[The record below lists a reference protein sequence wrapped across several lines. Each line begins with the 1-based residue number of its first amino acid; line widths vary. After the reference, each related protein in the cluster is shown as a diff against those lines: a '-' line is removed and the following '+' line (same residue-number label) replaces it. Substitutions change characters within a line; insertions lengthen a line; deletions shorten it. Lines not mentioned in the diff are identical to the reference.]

1 MKAQQVIQVKSR
13 EEIRDDIQFAALD
26 TVVSLNSL
34 YAVSSFLGFS
44 LTTIGLH
51 SIDGRL
57 GCDANISTI
66 RTLMFFEVISFAFF
80 LTSSLV
86 AHGLK
91 IMIKLVNAAESNKE
105 FRSHFN
111 RKSIRKVMLCAIF
124 SSILGCIFLILSI
137 VNILQIRLGILS
149 CRSPSTVQGAV
160 ALVVIVSC
168 GVVFHV
174 GITVLAF
181 LYV

>member
-13 EEIRDDIQFAALD
+13 EEIRDDVQFAALD

-34 YAVSSFLGFS
+34 YVVSSFLGFS

-111 RKSIRKVMLCAIF
+111 RKSIRK
-124 SSILGCIFLILSI
+124 
-137 VNILQIRLGILS
+137 IRLGILS
-149 CRSPSTVQGAV
+149 CRSLSTVQGAV

-174 GITVLAF
+174 GITVLAEEKSWDAIGPK
-181 LYV
+181 V